1 MFTML
6 LYFLRDLQTYV
17 HYYVFRIKIK
27 SFHDKKHQRKVIM
40 GRKECLSVCLSVST
54 HTTPIISS
62 NDARNLAEAL
72 LYVYAGYEGC
82 NSSVSI
88 TRWAWPYFGELKGYQ
103 TFLCGITWSILR
115 QKGQSPPLLWVLQR

>member
-6 LYFLRDLQTYV
+6 LYFLRDLHTRTYV

-54 HTTPIISS
+54 HNPIIFS

-72 LYVYAGYEGC
+72 QYMQDMKVA
-82 NSSVSI
+82 
-88 TRWAWPYFGELKGYQ
+88 AHP
-103 TFLCGITWSILR
+103 
-115 QKGQSPPLLWVLQR
+115 

>member
-17 HYYVFRIKIK
+17 HSYVFRIKIK

-40 GRKECLSVCLSVST
+40 GRKACLSVCLSVST
-54 HTTPIISS
+54 HNPIIFS

-72 LYVYAGYEGC
+72 LFMQDMKVA
-82 NSSVSI
+82 
-88 TRWAWPYFGELKGYQ
+88 THP
-103 TFLCGITWSILR
+103 
-115 QKGQSPPLLWVLQR
+115 